1 MSMIYM
7 NDVYRVIDEEK
18 RELERQ
24 IRAQAEVMDLDDSQM
39 KGMDDLFTIID
50 QFGKAVLARL
60 DDLETERL
68 DRMAEDMTEVKE

>member
-1 MSMIYM
+1 MSMIFM
-7 NDVYRVIDEEK
+7 NDIYRVIDEEK
-18 RELERQ
+18 HELERQ

-60 DDLETERL
+60 EDLEVERL
-68 DRMAEDMTEVKE
+68 EKMAVDYQEVKE

>member
-1 MSMIYM
+1 MILM
-7 NDVYRVIDEEK
+7 NDIYRVIDEEK
-18 RELERQ
+18 SELERQ

-60 DDLETERL
+60 EDLEIERL
-68 DRMAEDMTEVKE
+68 EKMAADYQEVRE

>member
-1 MSMIYM
+1 MISMYDI
-7 NDVYRVIDEEK
+7 YRVIDEEK

-60 DDLETERL
+60 EDIEIERL
-68 DRMAEDMTEVKE
+68 EKMTEDMTEVKE

>member
-1 MSMIYM
+1 MIFM
-7 NDVYRVIDEEK
+7 NDIYRVIDEEK

-68 DRMAEDMTEVKE
+68 DRMAEDMAEVKE

>member
-1 MSMIYM
+1 MICM
-7 NDVYRVIDEEK
+7 NDIYKVIDEEK

-39 KGMDDLFTIID
+39 KGMDGLFTIID

-60 DDLETERL
+60 EDIEIERL
-68 DRMAEDMTEVKE
+68 EKMAADYQEVEE